1 MLSLLLLFT
10 LICASSSFAFL
21 PSSTCHRSLSPLLAV
36 VDISDEATFDSAI
49 SGANSL
55 VIVDYSTTWCGP
67 CKVIA
72 PKFEELSEQVR
83 YTHSQMPKYGHIYTQ
98 EHTFSLQLH
107 PRWRCCTKR
116 FSIYMSSLLAHS
128 LKTPILPQIQ
138 TVYVT

>member
-1 MLSLLLLFT
+1 MFTKTMLPMLPFLLSASSKNSMLSLLLLFT

-21 PSSTCHRSLSPLLAV
+21 PSSTSHRSLSPLLAV

-83 YTHSQMPKYGHIYTQ
+83 YTHCQMLKYGHIYT
-98 EHTFSLQLH
+98 HTHTRTHLFSATTSEVEML
-107 PRWRCCTKR
+107 
-116 FSIYMSSLLAHS
+116 Y
-128 LKTPILPQIQ
+128 
-138 TVYVT
+138 

>member
-21 PSSTCHRSLSPLLAV
+21 PSSTSHRSLSPLLAV

-72 PKFEELSEQVR
+72 PKFEELSEQ
-83 YTHSQMPKYGHIYTQ
+83 YP
-98 EHTFSLQLH
+98 E
-107 PRWRCCTKR
+107 
-116 FSIYMSSLLAHS
+116 SIFLKVIGDSSSSASSLMKRES
-128 LKTPILPQIQ
+128 VR
-138 TVYVT
+138 TVPAFHFFKDGVKVDVVNGANADALEQAIKKHT